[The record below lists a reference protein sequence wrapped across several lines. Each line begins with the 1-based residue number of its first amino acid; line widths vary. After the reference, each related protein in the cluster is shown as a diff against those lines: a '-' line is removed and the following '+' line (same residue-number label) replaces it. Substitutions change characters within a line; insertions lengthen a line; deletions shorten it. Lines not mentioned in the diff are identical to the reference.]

1 MITNINRTITF
12 NEFDL
17 HYLNHVIDMLTDI
30 DNIMLEDATDGDDY
44 RSCRQID
51 MIDAETAE
59 VIAIRS
65 EIEDVAMMLS
75 NLCIYIAE
83 NVNRNK
89 SVICKDVG
97 EYPSFNDFDIK
108 QHICYY
114 NGGYGFCPCPPKS
127 NELD

>member
-1 MITNINRTITF
+1 MLSNINRTITF

-17 HYLNHVIDMLTDI
+17 HYLDNVIDMLTDI
-30 DNIMLEDATDGDDY
+30 NDIMLEDATNGDDY

-51 MIDAETAE
+51 MVDCETGE

-75 NLCIYIAE
+75 NLYVYVAE

-89 SVICKDVG
+89 SVKCNDVG

-108 QHICYY
+108 
-114 NGGYGFCPCPPKS
+114 
-127 NELD
+127 

>member
-17 HYLNHVIDMLTDI
+17 HYLDNVIDILTDI
-30 DNIMLEDATDGDDY
+30 NNIMLEDATDGDDY
-44 RSCRQID
+44 RSCRQIE
-51 MIDAETAE
+51 MIDNETDE
-59 VIAIRS
+59 IIAIRS

-75 NLCIYIAE
+75 NLYVYVAE

-89 SVICKDVG
+89 SVRCEDVG

-108 QHICYY
+108 
-114 NGGYGFCPCPPKS
+114 
-127 NELD
+127 